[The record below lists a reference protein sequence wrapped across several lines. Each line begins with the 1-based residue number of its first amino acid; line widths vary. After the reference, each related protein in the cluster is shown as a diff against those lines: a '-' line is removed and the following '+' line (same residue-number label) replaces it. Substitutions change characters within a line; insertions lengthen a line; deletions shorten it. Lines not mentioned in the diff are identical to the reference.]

1 MSLKKIFVLLTIL
14 CSLDKIGF
22 TQDIEVCSRK
32 TVANLVV
39 DFDSIY
45 NNLLTDDKLTIVVF
59 RAKNS
64 TVPNDVIEPINS
76 VLGNYITNNVNI
88 LVFERSVT
96 FGTDNAIATLKING
110 SEQPLNIKPGWIY
123 ITSKNEI
130 LLEYLIEY
138 SKITGLNLKY
148 NRKNNAHEK
157 NNYIQYFGGY
167 STSEDFNNELRQLV
181 KILNFDFYYSYFQ
194 MQKID
199 SLENIVSTLNKN
211 SDILKNDI
219 ESIKNNSGFS
229 CALINSSINSL
240 AFSST
245 DNFKSDIGLSYSGS
259 YFYKKMP
266 NLKFLGFGI
275 EFNYGENKFSTTGL
289 HISDT
294 LSDHNFDKDGDMF
307 YKVVYCNN
315 LIEEIDIKTLA
326 ITPMLSFGFFDDKM
340 VSFSIN
346 PGLKIT
352 HFLNSTYKFTSGTL
366 SYGAIYPSYSQDTI
380 FSGMYDNVQDIA
392 PISITQNLKLNPT
405 VLSLN
410 LPIYINFNLSQHVG
424 ISLGGYFEYGLTNI
438 LNSDQSDKIL
448 SYNPKT
454 INSTLYRYDELKI
467 RRYGISLGLN
477 YRF

>member
-1 MSLKKIFVLLTIL
+1 
-14 CSLDKIGF
+14 
-22 TQDIEVCSRK
+22 
-32 TVANLVV
+32 
-39 DFDSIY
+39 
-45 NNLLTDDKLTIVVF
+45 
-59 RAKNS
+59 
-64 TVPNDVIEPINS
+64 
-76 VLGNYITNNVNI
+76 VLGNYITNNLNI

-110 SEQPLNIKPGWIY
+110 SEQSLNIKPGWIY
-123 ITSKNEI
+123 ITSKDEI

-148 NRKNNAHEK
+148 NRKNNAYEK
-157 NNYIQYFGGY
+157 NNYIQYFGEY

-199 SLENIVSTLNKN
+199 SLENIVSTLSKN
-211 SDILKNDI
+211 ANILKNDV
-219 ESIKNNSGFS
+219 ESIKTNGGFS
-229 CALINSSINSL
+229 CVLISSSINRLS
-240 AFSST
+240 FST
-245 DNFKSDIGLSYSGS
+245 TNKFKSDFSASYYGS
-259 YFYKKMP
+259 YFYKRLP

-275 EFNYGENKFSTTGL
+275 EFNYGENKFSTVGL
-289 HISDT
+289 QISDT

-315 LIEEIDIKTLA
+315 LIEEINIKTLA
-326 ITPMLSFGFFDDKM
+326 ITPMFSFGFFEDKK

-352 HFLNSTYKFTSGTL
+352 HFLNATYKFTSGTL
-366 SYGAIYPSYSQDTI
+366 SYGSIYPSYSQDTI

-392 PISITQNLKLNPT
+392 PIGITQNLKVNPT

-410 LPIYINFNLSQHVG
+410 LPIYINYNLSKHVA
-424 ISLGGYFEYGLTNI
+424 ISLGGYYEYGLTNI

-448 SYNPKT
+448 SYGPST
-454 INSTLYRYDELKI
+454 INSTLYRYNELKI
-467 RRYGISLGLN
+467 RRYGFSFGLN
-477 YRF
+477 YIF